1 MTLKTKIFFFIIVG
15 LALVTVA
22 AILSL
27 EKTQVYTLPTRGGV
41 NVDISV
47 AVAPQI
53 EDWVR
58 AAATDFNDRNSQI
71 SVQVISLKGLDA
83 VQALDLS
90 KQESLPDVWIAEAD
104 FVRQMARN
112 VPYDAQGTSLAQDSL
127 IWLAI
132 AQRTGLNGTLDWNIV
147 HTAATDATQWQTLG
161 AGDAR
166 FDAALPSPANSIEG
180 VAAYLSA
187 AASYHQQPNL
197 NADMVGD
204 SNFLRWMDD
213 ILLTV
218 PEKTVSPVNQLTR
231 TPPSVDVG
239 MILQSRLTQINSSQ
253 FIQQAPAYNV
263 LLNFPYLI
271 RRGNPAKNAADRE
284 IAAETF
290 LNFLSSAEAQN
301 QLPAYGLQ
309 PTSTFAANGQFV
321 TADDNTIDRL
331 RAQFK

>member
-1 MTLKTKIFFFIIVG
+1 MTLKTKIFFLIIVG
-15 LALVTVA
+15 LASAAVV

-27 EKTQVYTLPTRGGV
+27 EKSQVYTLPTRGGV
-41 NVDISV
+41 NVDITV

-58 AAATDFNDRNSQI
+58 TAATDFNGRNSQI
-71 SVQVISLKGLDA
+71 SVQVIGLKGLDA

-90 KQESLPDVWIAEAD
+90 QQDSLPDAWIAEAD
-104 FVRQMARN
+104 FVRQIARN

-127 IWLAI
+127 LWVAI
-132 AQRTGLNGTLDWNIV
+132 AQRTGLNGALDWDTVYI
-147 HTAATDATQWQTLG
+147 AATDSAQWQTLG
-161 AGDAR
+161 MGDSR

-187 AASYHQQPNL
+187 AATYHQQPNL
-197 NADMVGD
+197 NANMVGD
-204 SNFLRWMDD
+204 ANFLRWMDD

-218 PEKTVSPVNQLTR
+218 PEKRVSPINQLTR

-239 MILQSRLTQINSSQ
+239 IVLQSRLTELNASQ
-253 FIQQAPAYNV
+253 FIQQPPAYNV

-271 RRGNPAKNAADRE
+271 RRENPAKDAADRE
-284 IAAETF
+284 VAAQTF
-290 LNFLSSAEAQN
+290 LDFLTSPETQN
-301 QLPAYGLQ
+301 QLHAYGLQ
-309 PTSTFAANGQFV
+309 PANAFATGGQFV
-321 TADDNTIDRL
+321 TADSATIDRL